1 MLSRRCAVDPRLAQC
16 EAPTGGKMKL
26 QLPDDCPSAYLFA
39 SPRYLTDLNPTLR
52 LTSQAFEHR
61 SDPLAA
67 TNAHR
72 HERVAST
79 DALQFVNRLGGKERA

>member
-1 MLSRRCAVDPRLAQC
+1 MFPGLPARPNCFRGVCAVDPRLAQC
-16 EAPTGGKMKL
+16 EAPTGGEMKL

-39 SPRYLTDLNPTLR
+39 SPRYLTDLNPALR

-72 HERVAST
+72 HGVVE
-79 DALQFVNRLGGKERA
+79 